1 MEPKLDRSSGSPA
14 PCQMAAD
21 DEFTLE
27 LTLEQL
33 SHVAGGAIPDDESP
47 KR

>member
-14 PCQMAAD
+14 PCRTAGD

-33 SHVAGGAIPDDESP
+33 TFVAGGAIPDDESP
-47 KR
+47 KK